1 MVRAPGRSS
10 RLRVL
15 NTTGPMGGSDPL
27 VGSRRSGRRT
37 ISRMAAAGVVLLVI
51 GLVVAISEAHQ
62 PTHGIAGGL
71 GVAVMAVGI
80 AFALTGA
87 GAGVA
92 IGIAAAAVLA
102 AGGAGGVAFAVNRTG
117 AVRRRRVRGGAEGLI
132 GQIGVVRTWS
142 PELASGSVSLAG
154 GVWRARRSEQAADP
168 LDSLGSPGADCPEKT
183 PDGELHVGDRVVVEN
198 LSGLTVSVRPAEEWE
213 LF

>member
-1 MVRAPGRSS
+1 
-10 RLRVL
+10 
-15 NTTGPMGGSDPL
+15 
-27 VGSRRSGRRT
+27 
-37 ISRMAAAGVVLLVI
+37 MAVAGVVLLVI
-51 GLVVAISEAHQ
+51 GLLVAISEAHR

-71 GVAVMAVGI
+71 GVVVMAVGI

-92 IGIAAAAVLA
+92 IGLAAAAALA
-102 AGGAGGVAFAVNRTG
+102 AGGAGGVAFTLNRTG

-142 PELASGSVSLAG
+142 PDAGSGSVSLAG
-154 GVWRARRSEQAADP
+154 AVWNARRSEAPEDP
-168 LDSLGSPGADCPEKT
+168 LAALGTVEGPGGPDDSA
-183 PDGELHVGDRVVVEN
+183 LHVGDRVVVEH
-198 LSGLTVSVRPAEEWE
+198 LTGLTVSVRPAEEWE